1 VDRNGKLVRDRI
13 PDIVEAAGGTVTTRH
28 LEPAGRLPAL
38 LDKLQEE
45 SDELRAADTTVHRT
59 EELADV
65 LEVLLALATD
75 FGVSWANVEAVAAA
89 KRAERG
95 GFQQGIWMELA

>member
-1 VDRNGKLVRDRI
+1 
-13 PDIVEAAGGTVTTRH
+13 
-28 LEPAGRLPAL
+28 
-38 LDKLQEE
+38 
-45 SDELRAADTTVHRT
+45 
-59 EELADV
+59 V

-95 GFQQGIWMELA
+95 GFQQGIWLELA